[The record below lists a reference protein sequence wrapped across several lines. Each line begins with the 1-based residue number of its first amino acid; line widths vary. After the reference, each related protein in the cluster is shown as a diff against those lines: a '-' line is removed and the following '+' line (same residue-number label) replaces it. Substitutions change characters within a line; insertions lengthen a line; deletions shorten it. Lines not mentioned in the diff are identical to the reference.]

1 MDILI
6 NPAQYDADELE
17 DIVAVFYEVAID
29 GIDEGYDANEIMTG
43 MAIALRMLAEE
54 HGEKQRLN

>member
-17 DIVAVFYEVAID
+17 DIVAVFYELASD
-29 GIDEGYDANEIMTG
+29 GIDEGYEAGEIMTG

-54 HGEKQRLN
+54 HGAKQRLN

>member
-1 MDILI
+1 
-6 NPAQYDADELE
+6 LE

-29 GIDEGYDANEIMTG
+29 GIDEGYEAGEIMTG

-54 HGEKQRLN
+54 HGAKQRLN